1 MSGRLKELYTV
12 EVVDP
17 PPGWDDK
24 MVEVRHRNIPYDQIG
39 HACAA
44 LLDIMHRLTMRLLT
58 KPGHVTPTVTVR
70 RAGRS
75 SSSSIKNKTNN

>member
-24 MVEVRHRNIPYDQIG
+24 MVEVRHRNIPSDQIG
-39 HACAA
+39 HACSA
-44 LLDIMHRLTMRLLT
+44 LLDMMHRLTLRMQ